1 MPVKSLSKLDRD
13 IMRIMLSPN
22 GRITSKAIAKALDI
36 PATTVQ
42 RRRRKLEDS
51 VLTVTYSLDLKKFG
65 WHKVDFLIA
74 TEKGRTMSIA
84 RRLLKLDEV
93 VYVGRAIGQQTIDLH
108 VQAILE
114 GNADI
119 LRILELLKAMQGVKD
134 VVWSEIVQVIGKKIA
149 VPVHIIEKL

>member
-1 MPVKSLSKLDRD
+1 MKSLSKLDKD
-13 IMRIMLSPN
+13 ILRILLSPD
-22 GRITSKAIAKALDI
+22 GRMTSKAIAKALDI

-51 VLTVTYSLDLKKFG
+51 LLTITYSLDLKRFG
-65 WHKVDFLIA
+65 WHKIDFLIA
-74 TEKGRTMSIA
+74 TEKGRTMTIA
-84 RRLLKLDEV
+84 KQLLKLDEV

-119 LRILELLKAMQGVKD
+119 LRVMEMLKAMPGIKD
-134 VVWSEIVQVIGKKIA
+134 VVWSEIVQVVGRKTS
-149 VPVHIIEKL
+149 VPTHIIEKL